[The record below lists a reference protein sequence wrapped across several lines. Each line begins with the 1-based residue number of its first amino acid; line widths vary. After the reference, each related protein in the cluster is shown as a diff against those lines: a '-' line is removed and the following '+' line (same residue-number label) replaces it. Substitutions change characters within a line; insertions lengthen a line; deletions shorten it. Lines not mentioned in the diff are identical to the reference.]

1 MTDAPKRI
9 TARNGNVIYAD
20 FTPKPLRKTT
30 KRLPPTG
37 VFIKP
42 MQSDTTM
49 YAIKGNV
56 AGFIAS
62 YIAFHP
68 EFSPAIFGQQVRD
81 EFGIITANDFDPE
94 PPRAA

>member
-1 MTDAPKRI
+1 MQAPERI

-20 FTPKPLRKTT
+20 FTPCRPVNRK
-30 KRLPPTG
+30 RSLPPTG

-42 MQSDTTM
+42 MQADTTM
-49 YAIKGNV
+49 FALKGNV

-68 EFSPAIFGQQVRD
+68 EFSPARFGKQVR
-81 EFGIITANDFDPE
+81 EELGIITANDFEPD

>member
-1 MTDAPKRI
+1 MTRI
-9 TARNGNVIYAD
+9 TDRNGNVIYAD
-20 FTPKPLRKTT
+20 FTPRQSVKRKR
-30 KRLPPTG
+30 KRYMPPTG

-42 MQSDTTM
+42 MQADTTM
-49 YAIKGNV
+49 YALKGNV

-68 EFSPAIFGQQVRD
+68 EFSPALFGKQVR
-81 EFGIITANDFDPE
+81 EELGVITANDFDPD

>member
-1 MTDAPKRI
+1 MTRI

-20 FTPKPLRKTT
+20 FTPKPLRKHHAT
-30 KRLPPTG
+30 KRIPTG

-42 MQSDTTM
+42 MQSDTAM
-49 YAIKGNV
+49 YALNGNV

-68 EFSPAIFGQQVRD
+68 EFSPARFGQQVR
-81 EFGIITANDFDPE
+81 EELGIIVSNDWDPE
-94 PPRAA
+94 PPSAA